1 MRGVF
6 GRFIA
11 IILLVVLVM
20 LIPIGFL
27 VIKTEK
33 AKEVYARETVERFYE
48 EMMQDGEVTVEE
60 WEKFLWDLERN
71 GVLYEVE
78 VSIGKPGEWYNDR

>member
-1 MRGVF
+1 MRDAF

-11 IILLVVLVM
+11 NILLVVLVM

-48 EMMQDGEVTVEE
+48 EIMENGEVTVEE
-60 WEKFLWDLERN
+60 WEKMLRDLERN
-71 GVLYEVE
+71 GVLYDIE
-78 VSIGKPGEWYNDR
+78 VSVGKPGEWYNDK

>member
-1 MRGVF
+1 MSGAF

-11 IILLVVLVM
+11 MILLVVLIL
-20 LIPIGFL
+20 LIPIGFV

-33 AKEVYARETVERFYE
+33 AEAVYAREIAERFYE